1 MIPIISIVGKSDSG
15 KTTLIEK
22 LVPELTR
29 RGYRVA
35 TIKHDMHGFEVDREG
50 KDSWRHKQAGAH
62 TVVISSPK
70 KIALIRDVER
80 DLNLEEIRDKLIQD
94 VDLILTEGYKK
105 DVQPKIEV
113 FREEKHKELLCTK
126 EDNLI
131 GIVSNKTFD
140 IGVSCFFLDDMKGLA
155 DYIEKRFLTSE
166 KKAEISLQVDGKN
179 ITLTPFVKRIL
190 TKTIKGMFSSLK
202 GCETSESIEI
212 RIEGE
217 EK

>member
-29 RGYRVA
+29 RGYRIA
-35 TIKHDMHGFEVDREG
+35 TVKHDIHGFDVDREG

-70 KIALIRDVER
+70 KVALIRDVEK
-80 DLNLEEIRDKLIQD
+80 DLTLAELREKLIQD
-94 VDLILTEGYKK
+94 VDLILSEGYKK

-113 FREEKHKELLCTK
+113 FRKDKHKELLCTK

-131 GIVSNKTFD
+131 AIVSDKNFD
-140 IGVSCFFLDDMKGLA
+140 VGVRCFFLDDIKGLA
-155 DYIEKRFLTSE
+155 DFIEERFL
-166 KKAEISLQVDGKN
+166 KY
-179 ITLTPFVKRIL
+179 
-190 TKTIKGMFSSLK
+190 
-202 GCETSESIEI
+202 
-212 RIEGE
+212 
-217 EK
+217 

>member
-35 TIKHDMHGFEVDREG
+35 TIKHDMDRFEVDREG

-62 TVVISSPK
+62 TVVISSPQ

-80 DLNLEEIRDKLIQD
+80 DLKLEEIRDKLIQD

-126 EDNLI
+126 EDNLV

-155 DYIEKRFLTSE
+155 DYIERRFLASE
-166 KKAEISLQVDGKN
+166 RKGEISLQVDGKN
-179 ITLTPFVKRIL
+179 ITLTAFVRKIL
-190 TKTIKGMFSSLK
+190 TKTIKGMVSSLK

-217 EK
+217 GK